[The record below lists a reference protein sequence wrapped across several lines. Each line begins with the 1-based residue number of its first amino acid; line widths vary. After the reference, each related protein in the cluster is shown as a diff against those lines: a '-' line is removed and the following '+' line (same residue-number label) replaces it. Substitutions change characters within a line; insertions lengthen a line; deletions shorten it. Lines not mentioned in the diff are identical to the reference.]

1 MNLNE
6 LDLIFT
12 AFIFIFCSFPARLFK
27 FTEILKPA
35 LYYKGFLILSYTL

>member
-6 LDLIFT
+6 LDLILQPLF
-12 AFIFIFCSFPARLFK
+12 FIFCSFPARLFK